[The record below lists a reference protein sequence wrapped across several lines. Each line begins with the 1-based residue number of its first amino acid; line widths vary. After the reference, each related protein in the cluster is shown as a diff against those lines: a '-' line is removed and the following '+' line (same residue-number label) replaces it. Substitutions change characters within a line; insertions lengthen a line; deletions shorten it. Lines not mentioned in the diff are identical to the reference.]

1 FFHSINSLDEL
12 QQYKQIKAFK
22 EIFSTN

>member
-1 FFHSINSLDEL
+1 NSLDEL

>member
-1 FFHSINSLDEL
+1 LDEL

>member
-1 FFHSINSLDEL
+1 INSLDEL